1 MNGHVDGHVVSPSD
15 DSEDVTQKHTSLQAV
30 EWDPKD
36 SHKNVVGGKK
46 KRDVIEKI
54 KHALCH
60 VPRH

>member
-1 MNGHVDGHVVSPSD
+1 MNGHVDGHVDSPS
-15 DSEDVTQKHTSLQAV
+15 DSEDVTQKHTSLQV
-30 EWDPKD
+30 NWDPKD
-36 SHKNVVGGKK
+36 SHKKVVGGKK